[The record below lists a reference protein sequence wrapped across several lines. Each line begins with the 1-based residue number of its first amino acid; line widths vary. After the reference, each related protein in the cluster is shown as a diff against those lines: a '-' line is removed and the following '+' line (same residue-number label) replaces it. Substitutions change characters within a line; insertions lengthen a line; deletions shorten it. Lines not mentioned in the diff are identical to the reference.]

1 MQPVKITIKGD
12 YYDCQIYRGRLYL
25 WTFDG
30 DLKVYNWNELVSSFI
45 KKETDKIAMTFCFL
59 DGNYLYKS
67 SLIELFKDS
76 DFKKLL
82 LSKFTLIEKPKFEIK
97 ETELEKYLIGQQ
109 QTPTGILPTDT
120 EIYSN
125 KLYFIHEKGLF
136 SGSTH
141 RAKSEKYPV
150 SSRPSKLWDCNL
162 LTIKANKYPQLA
174 LSGGDEGLFELNMA
188 TSLPSN
194 LQRIEQKSPI
204 FQVSKNHSSFSNYS
218 YLNIY
223 NSSLVENSFLAMFKW
238 NMTKDKNDREKPLRD
253 FDTNIDDHKIFGS
266 KSKEHFI
273 SWGIEDKLYKATN
286 GGFEIIKFN
295 NYANEEKGE
304 KKFQA
309 LKQVNINAWKGK
321 VVNGGTAYF
330 GNIVECEN
338 ALIVIQSDGQTF
350 TIPGPITKWRIYPR
364 SMNYENHLH
373 VIFDDRIEIHSFNH
387 DYFLNQAEKE
397 IGIQFT
403 AEKHRRTFKRSYF
416 DDTD

>member
-1 MQPVKITIKGD
+1 M
-12 YYDCQIYRGRLYL
+12 
-25 WTFDG
+25 
-30 DLKVYNWNELVSSFI
+30 
-45 KKETDKIAMTFCFL
+45 
-59 DGNYLYKS
+59 
-67 SLIELFKDS
+67 
-76 DFKKLL
+76 
-82 LSKFTLIEKPKFEIK
+82 
-97 ETELEKYLIGQQ
+97 
-109 QTPTGILPTDT
+109 PTDT
-120 EIYSN
+120 EIYNN

-194 LQRIEQKSPI
+194 LKRIEQRSPI

-238 NMTKDKNDREKPLRD
+238 NMTKDKNDREKPTRD
-253 FDTNIDDHKIFGS
+253 FDINLEDYKIFGS
-266 KSKEHFI
+266 QRNEHFI

-286 GGFEIIKFN
+286 DGFEIIKFN

-309 LKQVNINAWKGK
+309 LKRFDINAWKGK
-321 VVNGGTAYF
+321 VVNGGTTYF

-338 ALIVIQSDGQTF
+338 ALIVIQSDGQIL

-373 VIFDDRIEIHSFNH
+373 VILDDRLEIHSFNH
-387 DYFLNQAEKE
+387 DYFINQVEKE

-416 DDTD
+416 DDTDESIFKNEDLPF